1 MRKGQKGKR
10 AKGKKGKMEKGQKDK
25 RTKGQK
31 GKLGTYTIVKDQEKY
46 YLKLEDLKILPMFGE

>member
-10 AKGKKGKMEKGQKDK
+10 AKGKKGKME
-25 RTKGQK
+25 KGQK